1 MKVYVATGWNYST
14 NKPTGR
20 IVAHTLEGV
29 LEALG
34 VKTEDSPQERP
45 WLFTLRDGDVEWIVD
60 VEPVRP

>member
-14 NKPTGR
+14 SKPCGR
-20 IVAHTLEGV
+20 IVAHTLKGV

-34 VKTEDSPQERP
+34 VKAAESPQQRP
-45 WLFTLRDGDVEWIVD
+45 WLFSMRNGDVEWIVD